1 MLYSHIGGNH
11 PADHGQNRL
20 ALPSPDLD
28 LADDEHESYSGL
40 IIGFMLP
47 TDYLPWRRVP
57 DDSGTDDSG
66 TVPICPAMT
75 TLRSVVGRLALVV
88 RCAAI
93 AYIAVQVAIWYPFYT
108 AHPWRLAGP
117 AAAAAWAVA
126 VIAYLQRHT
135 PAPLFACA
143 DSAVYVAFALGGE
156 GFVPPAIRGA
166 AFSWLLIS
174 MSSQLLVP
182 VWYAPAAYA
191 ISLAVVSPVAYWV
204 GAEAAGASART
215 MAAAVLLLIVVAG
228 LHSYGRR
235 ELYNRAAAADAALD
249 EADRAAGEQ
258 YVILSRNIERRE
270 HERLL
275 HDTVLNTLTALARA
289 GSDGV
294 AEVVSRCR
302 KDVALIEAALSGP
315 ADPETGAGPYG
326 DLVGGVQAVAAE
338 MRTRGLN
345 VHVEVSAD
353 GAPPWKWA
361 PVPAPVAAAIS
372 NAAREALSNAAA
384 HAGTGEAW
392 VEVSLAA
399 PDGDAAEGD
408 AAARVTV
415 RDRGSG
421 FDLAR
426 VDRARLGLQRS
437 IIERTADC
445 GGQASIWS
453 APGQGTTVSIC
464 WPAVA
469 GGAQAGGATPAGCLL
484 AAESLPW

>member
-57 DDSGTDDSG
+57 DDSG

-215 MAAAVLLLIVVAG
+215 MAAAVPLLIVGAG

-345 VHVEVSAD
+345 VHVEVTAD

-399 PDGDAAEGD
+399 PDGDAPERNDTAGN
-408 AAARVTV
+408 ATAGNATAGNATVPGWLRVTV

-421 FDLAR
+421 FDLGR
-426 VDRARLGLQRS
+426 VDPARLGLQRS
-437 IIERTADC
+437 IIER
-445 GGQASIWS
+445 
-453 APGQGTTVSIC
+453 
-464 WPAVA
+464 
-469 GGAQAGGATPAGCLL
+469 
-484 AAESLPW
+484 

>member
-1 MLYSHIGGNH
+1 VQTIQPITVRISF
-11 PADHGQNRL
+11 
-20 ALPSPDLD
+20 ALSSPDRD
-28 LADDEHESYSGL
+28 LADDEHESYSGP

-47 TDYLPWRRVP
+47 TDYLPWRRV
-57 DDSGTDDSG
+57 TDDSLA
-66 TVPICPAMT
+66 VPIGPAMT

-88 RCAAI
+88 RCAATT
-93 AYIAVQVAIWYPFYT
+93 YIAVQVAIWYPFYT

-117 AAAAAWAVA
+117 AAAAAWAAA
-126 VIAYLQRHT
+126 VIASLQRRT
-135 PAPLFACA
+135 PTPLFACA

-156 GFVPPAIRGA
+156 EFVPPAIRGA
-166 AFSWLLIS
+166 AFSWLVIS

-182 VWYAPAAYA
+182 VWYAPAAYS
-191 ISLAVVSPVAYWV
+191 ISLAVVSPAAYWV
-204 GAEAAGASART
+204 GAAAAGVSIKT
-215 MAAAVLLLIVVAG
+215 MTAAVLLLIVVAG
-228 LHSYGRR
+228 IHSYGRR

-289 GSDGV
+289 DGDDV

-302 KDVALIEAALSGP
+302 NDVALIEAALSDP
-315 ADPETGAGPYG
+315 ADQDAGAGPHG

-338 MRTRGLN
+338 MRARGLN
-345 VHVEVSAD
+345 VHVEITANGTPTV
-353 GAPPWKWA
+353 
-361 PVPAPVAAAIS
+361 PVPVAAAIS
-372 NAAREALSNAAA
+372 NATREALSNAAA
-384 HAGTGEAW
+384 HAETGEAW
-392 VEVSLAA
+392 VEVSLVAPEGNAA
-399 PDGDAAEGD
+399 PGWL
-408 AAARVTV
+408 RVTV

-437 IIERTADC
+437 IVERIADC

-453 APGQGTTVSIC
+453 APGQGTTVRIC
-464 WPAVA
+464 WPAIA
-469 GGAQAGGATPAGCLL
+469 GTGQAGGATPAGRLL
-484 AAESLPW
+484 VPESLPW

>member
-57 DDSGTDDSG
+57 ADSG

>member
-1 MLYSHIGGNH
+1 V
-11 PADHGQNRL
+11 
-20 ALPSPDLD
+20 
-28 LADDEHESYSGL
+28 
-40 IIGFMLP
+40 
-47 TDYLPWRRVP
+47 T
-57 DDSGTDDSG
+57 
-66 TVPICPAMT
+66 
-75 TLRSVVGRLALVV
+75 
-88 RCAAI
+88 
-93 AYIAVQVAIWYPFYT
+93 
-108 AHPWRLAGP
+108 
-117 AAAAAWAVA
+117 
-126 VIAYLQRHT
+126 
-135 PAPLFACA
+135 
-143 DSAVYVAFALGGE
+143 
-156 GFVPPAIRGA
+156 
-166 AFSWLLIS
+166 
-174 MSSQLLVP
+174 
-182 VWYAPAAYA
+182 
-191 ISLAVVSPVAYWV
+191 YWV

-399 PDGDAAEGD
+399 PDGDAPERNDTAGN
-408 AAARVTV
+408 ATAGNATAGNATVPGWLRVTV

-421 FDLAR
+421 FDLGR
-426 VDRARLGLQRS
+426 VDPARLGLQRS

-464 WPAVA
+464 WPAIA
-469 GGAQAGGATPAGCLL
+469 GTGAGTAAGTGAESNQAGGATPAGRLL
-484 AAESLPW
+484 AAKSPPW

>member
-1 MLYSHIGGNH
+1 
-11 PADHGQNRL
+11 
-20 ALPSPDLD
+20 
-28 LADDEHESYSGL
+28 
-40 IIGFMLP
+40 MLP
-47 TDYLPWRRVP
+47 TDYLPWRRVAN
-57 DDSGTDDSG
+57 DSD
-66 TVPICPAMT
+66 TVPIGPAMT

-117 AAAAAWAVA
+117 AAAAAWAVT
-126 VIAYLQRHT
+126 VIAYLQRHP

-156 GFVPPAIRGA
+156 GFVPPVIRGA
-166 AFSWLLIS
+166 AFSWLLIT

-182 VWYAPAAYA
+182 VWYAPAAYS
-191 ISLAVVSPVAYWV
+191 ISLAVISPVAYWV
-204 GAEAAGASART
+204 GAEAAGVSIRT

-235 ELYNRAAAADAALD
+235 ELYNRAATADAALD

-289 GSDGV
+289 RSDDV

-302 KDVALIEAALSGP
+302 KDVALIQAALGGP
-315 ADPETGAGPYG
+315 GDPDAAPGPPGDLAGDLAG

-338 MRTRGLN
+338 MRTRGLD
-345 VHVEVSAD
+345 VHVEVTAD
-353 GAPPWKWA
+353 GAAPWKWA
-361 PVPAPVAAAIS
+361 PVPVPVAAAIS

-399 PDGDAAEGD
+399 PDGDAPERNATAGN
-408 AAARVTV
+408 ATAGNATAGNATVPGWLRVTV

-421 FDLAR
+421 FDLGR
-426 VDRARLGLQRS
+426 VDPARLGLQRS

-464 WPAVA
+464 WPAIA
-469 GGAQAGGATPAGCLL
+469 GTGAGTAAGTGVGSGVGSNQAGGATPAGRLL
-484 AAESLPW
+484 AAKSPPW